1 MDKDIITKI
10 SSIEM
15 RLENSLEAEDFISV
29 SKLSIDLDQL
39 IKELTRDIEVK
50 KLTEIERRIRRLLL
64 SLIILKTNS
73 EKFKNY
79 TFKVSQQTKMHQHIN
94 NNVINSLFRY
104 PILLHFLI
112 NVLQSF
118 KARRLG

>member
-39 IKELTRDIEVK
+39 IKELTGAIKVK
-50 KLTEIERRIRRLLL
+50 KLTKIESDELEKILLKL
-64 SLIILKTNS
+64 NNYKKQTV
-73 EKFKNY
+73 ERFKNY
-79 TFKVSQQTKMHQHIN
+79 TSKVSQQTKMH
-94 NNVINSLFRY
+94 RAY
-104 PILLHFLI
+104 
-112 NVLQSF
+112 
-118 KARRLG
+118 KE

>member
-39 IKELTRDIEVK
+39 IKELTGAIKVK
-50 KLTEIERRIRRLLL
+50 KLTKIERDELEKILLKL
-64 SLIILKTNS
+64 NNFKKQTV
-73 EKFKNY
+73 ERFKNY
-79 TFKVSQQTKMHQHIN
+79 TSKVSQQTKMH
-94 NNVINSLFRY
+94 RAY
-104 PILLHFLI
+104 
-112 NVLQSF
+112 
-118 KARRLG
+118 KE

>member
-39 IKELTRDIEVK
+39 IKELTGAIKVK
-50 KLTEIERRIRRLLL
+50 KLTKIESDELEKILLKL
-64 SLIILKTNS
+64 NNFRKQTV
-73 EKFKNY
+73 ERFKNY
-79 TFKVSQQTKMHQHIN
+79 TSKVSQQTKMHRAYKQ
-94 NNVINSLFRY
+94 
-104 PILLHFLI
+104 
-112 NVLQSF
+112 
-118 KARRLG
+118 

>member
-39 IKELTRDIEVK
+39 IKELTGAIKVK
-50 KLTEIERRIRRLLL
+50 KLTKIESDELEKILLKL
-64 SLIILKTNS
+64 NNFKKQTV
-73 EKFKNY
+73 ERFKNY
-79 TFKVSQQTKMHQHIN
+79 TSKVSQQTKMH
-94 NNVINSLFRY
+94 RAY
-104 PILLHFLI
+104 
-112 NVLQSF
+112 
-118 KARRLG
+118 KE

>member
-39 IKELTRDIEVK
+39 IKELTGAIKVK
-50 KLTEIERRIRRLLL
+50 KLTKIESDELEKILLKL
-64 SLIILKTNS
+64 NKFKKQTV
-73 EKFKNY
+73 ERFKNY
-79 TFKVSQQTKMHQHIN
+79 TSKVSQQTKMHRAYKQ
-94 NNVINSLFRY
+94 
-104 PILLHFLI
+104 
-112 NVLQSF
+112 
-118 KARRLG
+118 